1 MMEAAVSDD
10 GVANVGAVEKD
21 HRDTLDA
28 DTVVVVLDYYYYHVN
43 DDDRVVDSANAVVV
57 LREDRNSVRRTRG
70 DTDVASFRAVVVV
83 VARSRDCD
91 RDRTV
96 VDKNVDRTPY
106 LDYCDETLEVVVV
119 LDHNQEAVVDKEVH
133 YDAAAL
139 GLEEEEDK
147 HHHHLH
153 QATCCCCWVDVVH
166 RDTRVAVL
174 LLLSEHVHHSR
185 DPHPLREA
193 TVAPIHVPHYYS
205 WSRPWRQRQPPRR
218 PMTSFHPPLPWPD
231 YCFPKCDCQPPVTDC
246 VLRVDSWCVEVH
258 HLPVPVMD
266 CPWNSSFLECRDCC
280 CYCCCCFH
288 HHCFRFGVWRNPSAM
303 KEGPRNH

>member
-1 MMEAAVSDD
+1 MSDD

-21 HRDTLDA
+21 HRDTPDA
-28 DTVVVVLDYYYYHVN
+28 DTVVVVLDYYYHHHHVN

-70 DTDVASFRAVVVV
+70 DTNVASFRAVVVV
-83 VARSRDCD
+83 ARSHDCD

-119 LDHNQEAVVDKEVH
+119 LDHNQEAVVDKEEH

-139 GLEEEEDK
+139 GLEEEDK

-166 RDTRVAVL
+166 LDNRVAAL

-193 TVAPIHVPHYYS
+193 TVARIHVPHYYS

-231 YCFPKCDCQPPVTDC
+231 YCFPKCDCPPPVIDC

-266 CPWNSSFLECRDCC
+266 CPWNS
-280 CYCCCCFH
+280 
-288 HHCFRFGVWRNPSAM
+288 
-303 KEGPRNH
+303 